1 MNALTRWDPF
11 RELEDMQQRLSSVL
25 GRRPQRR
32 DGDKESI
39 TLAEW
44 SPLVDIT
51 EDDKEYLIKA
61 ELPEIKK
68 EEIKFTVENGVLV
81 ISGERKLEKEE
92 KGRKYH
98 GVERAYG
105 SFVRSFSLPDD
116 ADADKVNAEF
126 NDGVLK
132 VHIAKSESARPKQI
146 EVEVATGNAYRL
158 PGRGVGQVY
167 PWFHSG
173 QCLNVLGKEDQNGK
187 ELLRNSRCEFE
198 CNRGGD

>member
-25 GRRPQRR
+25 GRRSQRR

-51 EDDKEYLIKA
+51 EDDKEYLIKT

-68 EEIKFTVENGVLV
+68 EEIEVTVENSVLV

-146 EVEVATGNAYRL
+146 EVEAATGNACRL

-173 QCLNVLGKEDQNGK
+173 PNA
-187 ELLRNSRCEFE
+187 
-198 CNRGGD
+198 